1 MVMATYINRSK
12 WMSKQINDTHHQ
24 LISIRT
30 AYGGVDVIYLENWKS
45 EGKLN
50 KDKNEPN

>member
-1 MVMATYINRSK
+1 MVMTTYINRSK
-12 WMSKQINDTHHQ
+12 WMSEQINDTHHQ
-24 LISIRT
+24 LISICT

-50 KDKNEPN
+50 KDKNEQN